1 MAQQS
6 FIDMIKSFPD
16 DLLAS
21 IIYIFNKLTS
31 KEKDNTITKPNT
43 NNTSNS
49 QQNTQSVSYTINTLS
64 NINISLRF
72 PALKKDEVLLPYDNS
87 YGSTQVKNDT
97 KTVADY
103 VSLFLTS
110 NKVLS
115 TYPVGS
121 IVFSLFPLQEGG
133 IDIFNY

>member
-1 MAQQS
+1 
-6 FIDMIKSFPD
+6 MIKGFPD

-21 IIYIFNKLTS
+21 IIYIFNKLTP
-31 KEKDNTITKPNT
+31 KEKDNTIAATPNK
-43 NNTSNS
+43 NGV
-49 QQNTQSVSYTINTLS
+49 QQSTQSVSYTINTLP

-72 PALKKDEVLLPYDNS
+72 PAFKKDEVLLPYDNS
-87 YGSTQVKNDT
+87 YGSAQLKNDT

-121 IVFSLFPLQEGG
+121 IVFSLFPL
-133 IDIFNY
+133 